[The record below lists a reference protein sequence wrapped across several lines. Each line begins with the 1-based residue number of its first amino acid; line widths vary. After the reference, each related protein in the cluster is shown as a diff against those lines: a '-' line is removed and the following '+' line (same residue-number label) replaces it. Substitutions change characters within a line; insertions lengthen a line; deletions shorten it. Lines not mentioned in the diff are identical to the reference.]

1 MGRTHLIIIQLLQ
14 VNNFTIVA
22 LFLQRSYQNYYL
34 IQKHKMDL
42 KIPSTGQKR
51 VVIIG
56 GGFGGI
62 EIAKALK
69 DQDVQI
75 VLLDKHNYHCFQPL
89 LYQVATGGL
98 EPGSIAY
105 PLRKLMQNIPN
116 GLFRLAEVRKI
127 EPEKRSIHTD
137 IGDLKYDH
145 LIIATGSTTNFFKFP
160 KAVSDKM
167 MQMKDIPQALNL
179 RSFILENFE
188 EALLTYDESK
198 KEELIN
204 ISIVGGGPTGV
215 ELAGALGE
223 MRKNILPKDYPE
235 IDFRKMQIHLFESAD
250 RLLST
255 MHPDNSAKVLQYLK
269 KFGVNVWLNTMVTD
283 FDGDLLTTADGK
295 KIKCE
300 TVIWTAGVKGNA
312 VNGLNQEA
320 IVGGNRILIDE
331 YCQVKGY
338 ENIYAIGDVAA
349 LVTEDTPRGH
359 PMVAP
364 VAIQQGAL
372 VAKNIIAQMH
382 NKTSKSFKYLDK
394 GSMAT
399 VGRNKAVLEAKGVK
413 MGGFIA
419 WLAWLFV
426 HMVSLIGFRN
436 KITVTLGWIYNYFT
450 YDRTL
455 RLIIRPFKNKE
466 D

>member
-1 MGRTHLIIIQLLQ
+1 
-14 VNNFTIVA
+14 
-22 LFLQRSYQNYYL
+22 
-34 IQKHKMDL
+34 MDL
-42 KIPSTGQKR
+42 KIPSTGKKR

-62 EIAKALK
+62 EVAKKLK
-69 DQDVQI
+69 NLDVQI

-105 PLRKLMQNIPN
+105 PLRKFMQDIPN
-116 GLFRLAEVRKI
+116 GLFRMAEVRHVDTAIQK
-127 EPEKRSIHTD
+127 IHTD
-137 IGDLKYDH
+137 IGDLHYDH

-160 KAVSDKM
+160 NEVSDKM

-188 EALLTYDESK
+188 EALLTYDEEK

-235 IDFRKMQIHLFESAD
+235 IDFRRMQIHLFESSD
-250 RLLST
+250 RILSA
-255 MHPDNSAKVLQYLK
+255 MHIDNSSKALK
-269 KFGVNVWLNTMVTD
+269 YVKDFGVNVWLNTMVTD
-283 FDGDLLTTADGK
+283 YNGDELTIADGK
-295 KIKCE
+295 KIKCG
-300 TVIWTAGVKGNA
+300 TVIWTAGVKGNPIG
-312 VNGLNQEA
+312 GLA
-320 IVGGNRILIDE
+320 DAAMAGNRILVDE
-331 YCQVKGY
+331 YCQVLHHN
-338 ENIYAIGDVAA
+338 NIYAIGDVAA
-349 LVTEDTPRGH
+349 MINEQFPKGH

-364 VAIQQGAL
+364 VAIQQGDL
-372 VAKNIIAQMH
+372 VAKNIIASIK
-382 NKTSKSFKYLDK
+382 NKEIKSFKYFDK
-394 GSMAT
+394 GAMAT
-399 VGRNKAVLEAKGVK
+399 VGRNKAVMEAKGMR

-426 HMVSLIGFRN
+426 HVMTLIGFRN
-436 KITVTLGWIYNYFT
+436 KITVTLGWLYNYIT

-455 RLIIRPFKNKE
+455 RLIIRPFKNNNEKQ
-466 D
+466 

>member
-1 MGRTHLIIIQLLQ
+1 L
-14 VNNFTIVA
+14 
-22 LFLQRSYQNYYL
+22 
-34 IQKHKMDL
+34 DL

-51 VVIIG
+51 LVIIG

-62 EIAKALK
+62 EMAKRLK
-69 DQDVQI
+69 NQDLQI
-75 VLLDKHNYHCFQPL
+75 VMLDKHNYHCFQPL

-105 PLRKLMQNIPN
+105 PLRKFMQEIPN
-116 GLFRLAEVRKI
+116 GIFRLAEVRNVDTVAQKV
-127 EPEKRSIHTD
+127 HTD
-137 IGDLKYDH
+137 IGDLKYDY
-145 LIIATGSTTNFFKFP
+145 LVIATGSTTNFFKFP
-160 KAVSDKM
+160 KEVSGKM

-188 EALLTYDESK
+188 EALLTYDDSK

-235 IDFRKMQIHLFESAD
+235 IDFTKMQIHLFESGD
-250 RLLST
+250 RLLGA
-255 MHPDNSAKVLQYLK
+255 MHPENSAKVLKYVK
-269 KFGVNVWLNTMVTD
+269 DFGVDVWLNTMVTD
-283 FDGDLLTTADGK
+283 FDGDVLTTADGK
-295 KIKCE
+295 KIKSE
-300 TVIWTAGVKGNA
+300 TLIWTAGVKGNPVEGFA
-312 VNGLNQEA
+312 PETIA
-320 IVGGNRILIDE
+320 GGNRISVDE
-331 YCQVKGY
+331 YCKVKNY
-338 ENIYAIGDVAA
+338 ENIYAIGDVASMV
-349 LVTEDTPRGH
+349 LEDFPRGH

-364 VAIQQGAL
+364 VAIQQGEL
-372 VAKNIIAQMH
+372 VADNIIAQL
-382 NKTSKSFKYLDK
+382 KGKPAKPFVYFDK

-399 VGRNKAVLEAKGVK
+399 VGRNKAVMEAKGIK

-426 HMVSLIGFRN
+426 HVMSLVGFRN
-436 KITVTLGWIYNYFT
+436 KITVTLGWLYNYFT

-455 RLIIRPFKNKE
+455 RLIIRPFKHKE
-466 D
+466 E

>member
-1 MGRTHLIIIQLLQ
+1 
-14 VNNFTIVA
+14 
-22 LFLQRSYQNYYL
+22 
-34 IQKHKMDL
+34 MDL

-75 VLLDKHNYHCFQPL
+75 VLLEKHNYHCFQPL

>member
-1 MGRTHLIIIQLLQ
+1 
-14 VNNFTIVA
+14 
-22 LFLQRSYQNYYL
+22 
-34 IQKHKMDL
+34 MDL

-51 VVIIG
+51 LVIIG

-62 EIAKALK
+62 EMAKRLK
-69 DQDVQI
+69 NQDLQI
-75 VLLDKHNYHCFQPL
+75 VMLDKHNYHCFQPL

-105 PLRKLMQNIPN
+105 PLRKFMQEIPN
-116 GLFRLAEVRKI
+116 GIFRLAEVRNVDTIAQKV
-127 EPEKRSIHTD
+127 HTD
-137 IGDLKYDH
+137 IGDLKYDY
-145 LIIATGSTTNFFKFP
+145 LVIATGSTTNFFKFP
-160 KAVSDKM
+160 KEVSGKM

-188 EALLTYDESK
+188 EALLTYDDSK

-235 IDFRKMQIHLFESAD
+235 IDFTKMQIHLFESGD
-250 RLLST
+250 RLLGA
-255 MHPDNSAKVLQYLK
+255 MHPENSAKVLKYVK
-269 KFGVNVWLNTMVTD
+269 DFGVDVWLNTMVTD
-283 FDGDLLTTADGK
+283 FDGDVLTTADGK
-295 KIKCE
+295 KIKSE
-300 TVIWTAGVKGNA
+300 TLIWTAGVKGNPVEGFA
-312 VNGLNQEA
+312 PETIA
-320 IVGGNRILIDE
+320 GGNRISVDE
-331 YCQVKGY
+331 YCKVKNY
-338 ENIYAIGDVAA
+338 ENIYAIGDVASMV
-349 LVTEDTPRGH
+349 LEDFPRGH

-364 VAIQQGAL
+364 VAIQQGEL
-372 VAKNIIAQMH
+372 VADNIIAQL
-382 NKTSKSFKYLDK
+382 KGKPAKPFVYFDK

-399 VGRNKAVLEAKGVK
+399 VGRNKAVMEAKGIK

-426 HMVSLIGFRN
+426 HVMSLVGFRN
-436 KITVTLGWIYNYFT
+436 KITVTLGWLYNYFT

-455 RLIIRPFKNKE
+455 RLIIRPFKHKE
-466 D
+466 E

>member
-1 MGRTHLIIIQLLQ
+1 
-14 VNNFTIVA
+14 
-22 LFLQRSYQNYYL
+22 
-34 IQKHKMDL
+34 MDL

-51 VVIIG
+51 IVIIG

-62 EIAKALK
+62 EIAKHLRN
-69 DQDVQI
+69 QDIQI
-75 VLLDKHNYHCFQPL
+75 VMLDKHNYHCFQPL

-105 PLRKLMQNIPN
+105 PLRKFMQDIPN
-116 GLFRLAEVRKI
+116 GIFRLAEVRNI
-127 EPEKRSIHTD
+127 DVASQRIHTD
-137 IGDLKYDH
+137 IGDLHYDY
-145 LIIATGSTTNFFKFP
+145 LVIATGSTTNFFNFSKE
-160 KAVSDKM
+160 VSGKM

-223 MRKNILPKDYPE
+223 MRKSILPKDYPE
-235 IDFRKMQIHLFESAD
+235 IDFTKMQIHLFESGD
-250 RLLST
+250 RLLGA
-255 MHPDNSAKVLQYLK
+255 MHPENSAKVLKYVK
-269 KFGVNVWLNTMVTD
+269 DFGVNVWLNTMVTNY
-283 FDGDLLTTADGK
+283 DGDELTIADGK

-300 TVIWTAGVKGNA
+300 TVIWTAGVKGNPVDGFTA
-312 VNGLNQEA
+312 EN
-320 IVGGNRILIDE
+320 IIGGNRIAVDE
-331 YCQVKGY
+331 YCKVKNY
-338 ENIYAIGDVAA
+338 ENIYAIGDVASMIS
-349 LVTEDTPRGH
+349 EKFPKGH

-364 VAIQQGAL
+364 VAIQQGEL
-372 VAKNIIAQMH
+372 VAKNIIAMLSG
-382 NKTSKSFKYLDK
+382 KESKRFEYFDK

-399 VGRNKAVLEAKGVK
+399 VGRNKAVMEAKGIK

-426 HMVSLIGFRN
+426 HVMSLVGFRN
-436 KITVTLGWIYNYFT
+436 KITVTLGWLYNYFT

-466 D
+466 E

>member
-1 MGRTHLIIIQLLQ
+1 
-14 VNNFTIVA
+14 
-22 LFLQRSYQNYYL
+22 
-34 IQKHKMDL
+34 MDL

>member
-1 MGRTHLIIIQLLQ
+1 
-14 VNNFTIVA
+14 
-22 LFLQRSYQNYYL
+22 
-34 IQKHKMDL
+34 MDL

-51 VVIIG
+51 LVIIG

-62 EIAKALK
+62 EMAKRLK
-69 DQDVQI
+69 NQDLQI
-75 VLLDKHNYHCFQPL
+75 VMLDKHNYHCFQPL

-105 PLRKLMQNIPN
+105 PLRKFMQEIPN
-116 GLFRLAEVRKI
+116 GIFRLAEVRNVDTVAQKV
-127 EPEKRSIHTD
+127 HTD
-137 IGDLKYDH
+137 IGDLKYDY
-145 LIIATGSTTNFFKFP
+145 LVIATGSTTNFFKFP
-160 KAVSDKM
+160 KEVSGKM

-188 EALLTYDESK
+188 EALLTYDDSK

-235 IDFRKMQIHLFESAD
+235 IDFTKMQIHLFESGD
-250 RLLST
+250 RLLGA
-255 MHPDNSAKVLQYLK
+255 MHPENSAKVLKYVK
-269 KFGVNVWLNTMVTD
+269 DFGVDVWLNTMVTD
-283 FDGDLLTTADGK
+283 FDGDVLTTADGK
-295 KIKCE
+295 KIKSE
-300 TVIWTAGVKGNA
+300 TLIWTAGVKGNPVEGFA
-312 VNGLNQEA
+312 PETIA
-320 IVGGNRILIDE
+320 GGNRISVDE
-331 YCQVKGY
+331 YCKVKNY
-338 ENIYAIGDVAA
+338 DNIYAIGDVASMV
-349 LVTEDTPRGH
+349 LEDFPRGH

-364 VAIQQGAL
+364 VAIQQGEL
-372 VAKNIIAQMH
+372 VADNIIAQL
-382 NKTSKSFKYLDK
+382 KGKPAKPFVYFDK

-399 VGRNKAVLEAKGVK
+399 VGRNKAVMEAKGIK

-426 HMVSLIGFRN
+426 HVMSLVGFRN
-436 KITVTLGWIYNYFT
+436 KITVTLGWLYNYFT

-455 RLIIRPFKNKE
+455 RLIIRPFKHKE
-466 D
+466 E

>member
-1 MGRTHLIIIQLLQ
+1 
-14 VNNFTIVA
+14 
-22 LFLQRSYQNYYL
+22 
-34 IQKHKMDL
+34 MDL

-51 VVIIG
+51 VVVIG

-62 EIAKALK
+62 EIAKTLK
-69 DQDVQI
+69 NQDIQV
-75 VLLDKHNYHCFQPL
+75 VMLDKHNYHCFQPL

-105 PLRKLMQNIPN
+105 PLRKFMQEIPN
-116 GLFRLAEVRKI
+116 GIFRLAEVRTIDAATQK
-127 EPEKRSIHTD
+127 IHTD
-137 IGDLKYDH
+137 IGDLHYDY
-145 LIIATGSTTNFFKFP
+145 LVIATGSTTNFFKFP
-160 KAVSDKM
+160 KEVSGKM

-188 EALLTYDESK
+188 EALLTYDDAK

-235 IDFRKMQIHLFESAD
+235 IDFTKMQIHLFESGD
-250 RLLST
+250 RLLGA
-255 MHPDNSAKVLQYLK
+255 MHPENSAKVLKYVK
-269 KFGVNVWLNTMVTD
+269 DFGVNVWLNTMVTD
-283 FDGDLLTTADGK
+283 FNGDELTIADGK

-300 TVIWTAGVKGNA
+300 TVIWTAGVKGNP
-312 VNGLNQEA
+312 VDGLTTEN
-320 IVGGNRILIDE
+320 IVSGNRILVNE
-331 YCQVKGY
+331 FCQLKNY
-338 ENIYAIGDVAA
+338 ANIYAIGDVASMIK
-349 LVTEDTPRGH
+349 EDLPRGH

-364 VAIQQGAL
+364 VAIQQGDL
-372 VAKNIIAQMH
+372 VAKNIIAQLAG
-382 NKTSKSFKYLDK
+382 KPQKSFDYFDK

-399 VGRNKAVLEAKGVK
+399 VGRNKAVMEAKGIK

-426 HMVSLIGFRN
+426 HVMSLVGFRN
-436 KITVTLGWIYNYFT
+436 KITVTLGWLYNYFT

-466 D
+466 E

>member
-1 MGRTHLIIIQLLQ
+1 L
-14 VNNFTIVA
+14 
-22 LFLQRSYQNYYL
+22 
-34 IQKHKMDL
+34 DL

-51 VVIIG
+51 LVIIG

-62 EIAKALK
+62 EMAKRLK
-69 DQDVQI
+69 NQDLQI
-75 VLLDKHNYHCFQPL
+75 VMLDKHNYHCFQPL

-105 PLRKLMQNIPN
+105 PLRKFMQEIPN
-116 GLFRLAEVRKI
+116 GIFRLAEVRNVDTVAQKV
-127 EPEKRSIHTD
+127 HTD
-137 IGDLKYDH
+137 IGDLKYDY
-145 LIIATGSTTNFFKFP
+145 LVIATGSTTNFFKFP
-160 KAVSDKM
+160 KEVSGKM

-188 EALLTYDESK
+188 EALLTYDDSK

-235 IDFRKMQIHLFESAD
+235 IDFTKMQIHLFESGD
-250 RLLST
+250 RLLGA
-255 MHPDNSAKVLQYLK
+255 MHPENSAKVLKYVK
-269 KFGVNVWLNTMVTD
+269 NFGVDVWLNTMVTD
-283 FDGDLLTTADGK
+283 FDGDVLTTADGK
-295 KIKCE
+295 KIKSE
-300 TVIWTAGVKGNA
+300 TLIWTAGVKGNPVEGFA
-312 VNGLNQEA
+312 PETIA
-320 IVGGNRILIDE
+320 GGNRISVDE
-331 YCQVKGY
+331 YCKVKNY
-338 ENIYAIGDVAA
+338 ENIYAIGDVASMV
-349 LVTEDTPRGH
+349 LEDFPRGH

-364 VAIQQGAL
+364 VAIQQGEL
-372 VAKNIIAQMH
+372 VADNIIAQL
-382 NKTSKSFKYLDK
+382 KGKPAKPFVYFDK

-399 VGRNKAVLEAKGVK
+399 VGRNKAVMEAKGIK

-426 HMVSLIGFRN
+426 HVMSLVGFRN
-436 KITVTLGWIYNYFT
+436 KITVTLGWLYNYFT

-466 D
+466 E

>member
-1 MGRTHLIIIQLLQ
+1 
-14 VNNFTIVA
+14 
-22 LFLQRSYQNYYL
+22 
-34 IQKHKMDL
+34 MDL

-51 VVIIG
+51 LVIIG

-62 EIAKALK
+62 EIAKRLK
-69 DQDVQI
+69 NQDLQI
-75 VLLDKHNYHCFQPL
+75 VMLDKHNYHCFQPL

-105 PLRKLMQNIPN
+105 PLRKFMQDIPN
-116 GLFRLAEVRKI
+116 GLFRLAEVRNIDTSARK
-127 EPEKRSIHTD
+127 IHTD
-137 IGDLKYDH
+137 IGDLSYDY
-145 LIIATGSTTNFFKFP
+145 LVIATGSTTNFFKFS
-160 KAVSDKM
+160 KEVSGKM

-235 IDFRKMQIHLFESAD
+235 IDFTKMQIHLFESGD
-250 RLLST
+250 RLLGA
-255 MHPDNSAKVLQYLK
+255 MHSENSAKVLKYVK
-269 KFGVNVWLNTMVTD
+269 DFGVNVWLNTMVTD
-283 FDGDLLTTADGK
+283 FDGDELTIADGK

-300 TVIWTAGVKGNA
+300 TVIWTAGVKGNP
-312 VNGLNQEA
+312 VEGFTPET
-320 IVGGNRILIDE
+320 IVGGNRIAVDE
-331 YCQVKGY
+331 YCKIKGY
-338 ENIYAIGDVAA
+338 DNIYAIGDVAA
-349 LVTEDTPRGH
+349 MVQENFPKGH

-364 VAIQQGAL
+364 VAIQQGEL
-372 VAKNIIAQMH
+372 VADNIMAELKG
-382 NKTSKSFKYLDK
+382 KTPKPFVYFDK

-399 VGRNKAVLEAKGVK
+399 VGRNKAVMEAKGIK

-426 HMVSLIGFRN
+426 HVMSLVGFRN
-436 KITVTLGWIYNYFT
+436 KITVTLGWLYNYFT

-466 D
+466 E

>member
-1 MGRTHLIIIQLLQ
+1 L
-14 VNNFTIVA
+14 
-22 LFLQRSYQNYYL
+22 
-34 IQKHKMDL
+34 DL
-42 KIPSTGQKR
+42 KIPSTGQQR
-51 VVIIG
+51 IVIIG

-62 EIAKALK
+62 EIAKHLRN
-69 DQDVQI
+69 QDIQI
-75 VLLDKHNYHCFQPL
+75 VMLDKHNYHCFQPL

-105 PLRKLMQNIPN
+105 PLRKFMQDIPN
-116 GLFRLAEVRKI
+116 GIFRLAEVKNI
-127 EPEKRSIHTD
+127 DTSTQKIHTD
-137 IGDLKYDH
+137 IGDLHYDY
-145 LIIATGSTTNFFKFP
+145 LVIATGSTTNFFSFSKE
-160 KAVSDKM
+160 VSGKM

-223 MRKNILPKDYPE
+223 MRKSILPKDYPE
-235 IDFRKMQIHLFESAD
+235 IDFTKMQIHLFESGD
-250 RLLST
+250 RLLGA
-255 MHPDNSAKVLQYLK
+255 MHPENSAKVLKYVK
-269 KFGVNVWLNTMVTD
+269 NFGVNVWLNTMVTD
-283 FDGDLLTTADGK
+283 YDGDELTIADGK

-300 TVIWTAGVKGNA
+300 TVIWTAGVKGNP
-312 VNGLNQEA
+312 VDGLSTEN
-320 IVGGNRILIDE
+320 IIGGNRIKVDE
-331 YCQVKGY
+331 YCKVKDY
-338 ENIYAIGDVAA
+338 ENIFAIGDVASMPS
-349 LVTEDTPRGH
+349 EKFPKGH

-364 VAIQQGAL
+364 VAIQQGEL
-372 VAKNIIAQMH
+372 VAKNIIAML
-382 NKTSKSFKYLDK
+382 KGKDSKPFEYFDK

-399 VGRNKAVLEAKGVK
+399 VGRNKAVMEAKGIK

-426 HMVSLIGFRN
+426 HIMSLVGFRN
-436 KITVTLGWIYNYFT
+436 KITVTLGWLYNYFT

-466 D
+466 E

>member
-1 MGRTHLIIIQLLQ
+1 MKLSESL
-14 VNNFTIVA
+14 
-22 LFLQRSYQNYYL
+22 L
-34 IQKHKMDL
+34 IQNHKMDL

-62 EIAKALK
+62 EVAKALK

-116 GLFRLAEVRKI
+116 GLFRLAEVRNIDPDK
-127 EPEKRSIHTD
+127 KSIHTD
-137 IGDLKYDH
+137 IGDLKYDY

-160 KAVSDKM
+160 KEVSDKM

-300 TVIWTAGVKGNA
+300 TVIWTAGVKGSPID
-312 VNGLNQEA
+312 GLKQEA
-320 IVGGNRILIDE
+320 IVGGNRILVDE
-331 YCQVKGY
+331 YCQVKGH
-338 ENIYAIGDVAA
+338 ESIFAIGDVAA
-349 LVTEDTPRGH
+349 MVTEDTPRGH

-364 VAIQQGAL
+364 VAIQQGEL
-372 VAKNIIAQMH
+372 VAKNIIAQML
-382 NKTSKSFKYLDK
+382 NKKAVSFNYFDK

-466 D
+466 E

>member
-1 MGRTHLIIIQLLQ
+1 
-14 VNNFTIVA
+14 
-22 LFLQRSYQNYYL
+22 
-34 IQKHKMDL
+34 MDL

-51 VVIIG
+51 LVIIG

-62 EIAKALK
+62 ELTKRLK
-69 DQDVQI
+69 NQDIQV
-75 VLLDKHNYHCFQPL
+75 VMLDKHNYHCFQPL

-105 PLRKLMQNIPN
+105 PLRKFMQDIPN
-116 GLFRLAEVRKI
+116 GIFRLAEVRNIDAINQK
-127 EPEKRSIHTD
+127 IHTD
-137 IGDLKYDH
+137 IGDLNYDY
-145 LIIATGSTTNFFKFP
+145 LIIATGSTTNFFKFS
-160 KAVSDKM
+160 KEVSGKM

-235 IDFRKMQIHLFESAD
+235 IDFTKMQIHLFESGD
-250 RLLST
+250 RLLGA
-255 MHPDNSAKVLQYLK
+255 MHPENSAKVLKYVK
-269 KFGVNVWLNTMVTD
+269 DFGVEVWLNTMVTD
-283 FDGDLLTTADGK
+283 FDGDVLTTADGK
-295 KIKCE
+295 KVKCE
-300 TVIWTAGVKGNA
+300 TLIWTAGVKGNPVEGFA
-312 VNGLNQEA
+312 PETIA
-320 IVGGNRILIDE
+320 GGNRISVDE
-331 YCQVKGY
+331 YCKIKGY
-338 ENIYAIGDVAA
+338 ENIYAIGDVASM
-349 LVTEDTPRGH
+349 VQEKYPKGH

-364 VAIQQGAL
+364 VAIQQGEL
-372 VAKNIIAQMH
+372 VADNILAQL
-382 NKTSKSFKYLDK
+382 KGKAPKPFVYFDK

-399 VGRNKAVLEAKGVK
+399 VGRNKAVMEAKGIK

-426 HMVSLIGFRN
+426 HVMSLVGFRN
-436 KITVTLGWIYNYFT
+436 KITVTLGWLYNYFT

-455 RLIIRPFKNKE
+455 RLIIRPFKHKE
-466 D
+466 E

>member
-1 MGRTHLIIIQLLQ
+1 
-14 VNNFTIVA
+14 
-22 LFLQRSYQNYYL
+22 
-34 IQKHKMDL
+34 MDL

-51 VVIIG
+51 IVIIG

-62 EIAKALK
+62 EIAKHLRN
-69 DQDVQI
+69 QDIQI
-75 VLLDKHNYHCFQPL
+75 VMLDKHNYHCFQPL

-105 PLRKLMQNIPN
+105 PLRKFMQDIPN
-116 GLFRLAEVRKI
+116 GIFRLAEVRNIDIASQK
-127 EPEKRSIHTD
+127 IHTD
-137 IGDLKYDH
+137 IGDLHYDY
-145 LIIATGSTTNFFKFP
+145 LVIATGSTTNFFNFSKE
-160 KAVSDKM
+160 VSGKM

-223 MRKNILPKDYPE
+223 MRKSILPKDYPE
-235 IDFRKMQIHLFESAD
+235 IDFTKMQIHLFESGD
-250 RLLST
+250 RLLGA
-255 MHPDNSAKVLQYLK
+255 MHPENSAKVLKYVK
-269 KFGVNVWLNTMVTD
+269 DFGVNVWLNTMVTNY
-283 FDGDLLTTADGK
+283 DGDELTIADGK

-300 TVIWTAGVKGNA
+300 TVIWTAGVKGNP
-312 VNGLNQEA
+312 VDGFTTEN
-320 IVGGNRILIDE
+320 IIGGNRIAVDE
-331 YCQVKGY
+331 YCKVKNY
-338 ENIYAIGDVAA
+338 ENIYAIGDVASMIS
-349 LVTEDTPRGH
+349 EKFPKGH

-364 VAIQQGAL
+364 VAIQQGEL
-372 VAKNIIAQMH
+372 VAKNIIAML
-382 NKTSKSFKYLDK
+382 NGKESKRFEYFDK

-399 VGRNKAVLEAKGVK
+399 VGRNKAVMEAKGIK

-426 HMVSLIGFRN
+426 HVMSLVGFRN
-436 KITVTLGWIYNYFT
+436 KITVTLGWLYNYFT

-466 D
+466 E

>member
-1 MGRTHLIIIQLLQ
+1 
-14 VNNFTIVA
+14 
-22 LFLQRSYQNYYL
+22 
-34 IQKHKMDL
+34 MDL

-51 VVIIG
+51 LVIIG

-62 EIAKALK
+62 EMAKRLK
-69 DQDVQI
+69 NQDLQI
-75 VLLDKHNYHCFQPL
+75 VMLDKHNYHCFQPL

-105 PLRKLMQNIPN
+105 PLRKFMQEIPN
-116 GLFRLAEVRKI
+116 GIFRLAEVRNVDTVAQKV
-127 EPEKRSIHTD
+127 HTD
-137 IGDLKYDH
+137 IGDLKYDY
-145 LIIATGSTTNFFKFP
+145 LVIATGSTTNFFKFP
-160 KAVSDKM
+160 KEVSGKM

-188 EALLTYDESK
+188 EALLTYDDSK

-235 IDFRKMQIHLFESAD
+235 IDFTKMQIHLFESGD
-250 RLLST
+250 RLLGA
-255 MHPDNSAKVLQYLK
+255 MHPENSAKVLKYVK
-269 KFGVNVWLNTMVTD
+269 DFGVDVWLNTMVTD
-283 FDGDLLTTADGK
+283 FDGDVLTTADGK
-295 KIKCE
+295 KIKSE
-300 TVIWTAGVKGNA
+300 TLIWTAGVKGNPVEGFA
-312 VNGLNQEA
+312 PETIA
-320 IVGGNRILIDE
+320 GGNRISVDE
-331 YCQVKGY
+331 YCKVKNY
-338 ENIYAIGDVAA
+338 ENIYAIGDVASMV
-349 LVTEDTPRGH
+349 LEDFPRGH

-364 VAIQQGAL
+364 VAIQQGEL
-372 VAKNIIAQMH
+372 VADNIIAQL
-382 NKTSKSFKYLDK
+382 KGKPAKPFVYFDK

-399 VGRNKAVLEAKGVK
+399 VGRNKAVMEAKGIK

-426 HMVSLIGFRN
+426 HVMSLVGFRN
-436 KITVTLGWIYNYFT
+436 KITVTLGWLYNYFT

-455 RLIIRPFKNKE
+455 RLIIRPFKHNKE
-466 D
+466 E

>member
-1 MGRTHLIIIQLLQ
+1 
-14 VNNFTIVA
+14 V
-22 LFLQRSYQNYYL
+22 
-34 IQKHKMDL
+34 DL
-42 KIPSTGQKR
+42 KIPSTGKKR

-62 EIAKALK
+62 EVAKKLK
-69 DQDVQI
+69 NLDVQI

-105 PLRKLMQNIPN
+105 PLRKFMQDIPN
-116 GLFRLAEVRKI
+116 GLFRMAEVRHVDTAIQK
-127 EPEKRSIHTD
+127 IHTD
-137 IGDLKYDH
+137 IGDLHYDH

-160 KAVSDKM
+160 NEVSDKM

-188 EALLTYDESK
+188 EALLTYDEEK

-235 IDFRKMQIHLFESAD
+235 IDFRRMQIHLFESSD
-250 RLLST
+250 RILSA
-255 MHPDNSAKVLQYLK
+255 MHIDNSSKALK
-269 KFGVNVWLNTMVTD
+269 YVKDFGVNVWLNTMVTD
-283 FDGDLLTTADGK
+283 YNGDELTIADGK
-295 KIKCE
+295 KIKCG
-300 TVIWTAGVKGNA
+300 TVIWTAGVKGNPIG
-312 VNGLNQEA
+312 GLA
-320 IVGGNRILIDE
+320 DAAMAGNRILVDE
-331 YCQVKGY
+331 YCQVLHHI
-338 ENIYAIGDVAA
+338 NIYAIGDVAA
-349 LVTEDTPRGH
+349 MINEQFPKGH

-364 VAIQQGAL
+364 VAIQQGDL
-372 VAKNIIAQMH
+372 VAKNIIASIK
-382 NKTSKSFKYLDK
+382 NKEIKSFKYFDK
-394 GSMAT
+394 GAMAT
-399 VGRNKAVLEAKGVK
+399 VGRNKAVMEAKGMR

-426 HMVSLIGFRN
+426 HVMTLIGFRN
-436 KITVTLGWIYNYFT
+436 KITVTLGWLYNYIT

-455 RLIIRPFKNKE
+455 RLIIRPFKNNNEKQ
-466 D
+466 

>member
-1 MGRTHLIIIQLLQ
+1 
-14 VNNFTIVA
+14 
-22 LFLQRSYQNYYL
+22 
-34 IQKHKMDL
+34 
-42 KIPSTGQKR
+42 
-51 VVIIG
+51 
-56 GGFGGI
+56 
-62 EIAKALK
+62 
-69 DQDVQI
+69 
-75 VLLDKHNYHCFQPL
+75 

-160 KAVSDKM
+160 KEVSDKM